1 MTLRGLRFLS
11 DENVSP
17 RVVSFLREHGCDV
30 LDVKEEGWL
39 GTDDCSLLR
48 RAWRDKR
55 VVISHDRDFGRLA
68 IAQEEPC
75 HGIVYIRLRNQ
86 RSSNVIRSLE
96 GLLRGGVKF
105 RPGSLM
111 VLHESGVRIRRLS
124 G

>member
-1 MTLRGLRFLS
+1 MTLRSLRLLS

-17 RVVSFLREHGCDV
+17 RVVSFLREHGCNV

-39 GTDDCSLLR
+39 GADDSSLLS

-55 VVISHDRDFGRLA
+55 VVVTHDRDFGRLV
-68 IAQEEPC
+68 IAQGEPC
-75 HGIVYIRLRNQ
+75 HGIIYIRLRDQ
-86 RSSNVIRSLE
+86 RSSNVIGSLE
-96 GLLRGGVKF
+96 GLMRSGVVF

-111 VLHESGVRIRRLS
+111 VLHESGVRIRRLL

>member
-1 MTLRGLRFLS
+1 MTLRGLRLIS

-39 GTDDCSLLR
+39 GADDSLLLR

-55 VVISHDRDFGRLA
+55 IVVTHDRDFGRLA
-68 IAQEEPC
+68 IAQGEQC
-75 HGIVYIRLRNQ
+75 HGIIYIRLRNQ
-86 RSSNVIRSLE
+86 RSSNVIHSLE
-96 GLLRGGVKF
+96 GLMRSCIVFK
-105 RPGSLM
+105 PGLLM
-111 VLHESGVRIRRLS
+111 VLNESGVRIRRML